1 MSTVSLGLLNST
13 MKHRI
18 RVQTSTGY
26 DTCLES
32 FTKQHAERE
41 SFIAAQSH
49 WCIPKS
55 ALGSLKRQQ
64 YQIPGRPGSCRVRTG
79 AQGQRID
86 IDTIR
91 RTTTLEDQRSSER
104 AARGELLQRLTTP
117 GDEEP
122 RPRARVVHT
131 NMWDQLQ
138 ARK

>member
-1 MSTVSLGLLNST
+1 MATPPSPMSTVSLGLLNST

-55 ALGSLKRQQ
+55 GEHLLNFGSDA
-64 YQIPGRPGSCRVRTG
+64 PH
-79 AQGQRID
+79 
-86 IDTIR
+86 
-91 RTTTLEDQRSSER
+91 SSFPSS
-104 AARGELLQRLTTP
+104 AGLPQASAISN
-117 GDEEP
+117 
-122 RPRARVVHT
+122 PRAPRV
-131 NMWDQLQ
+131 L
-138 ARK
+138 